1 MSEKKFYDW
10 HSQDS
15 RIKGPMETA
24 NSVVAQYGTGGG
36 NTPIVVHKAICI
48 QGSIIGR
55 ADHNG
60 PQGSG
65 INEDVSFTLNTIDR
79 HAVAYNE
86 DLRSY
91 NNISTFEEQSFS
103 RFQHSHVSA
112 TLKAAGG
119 GVTYGSEALIASR
132 EPHYIVRRLMPLEC
146 SRLQGFPDGWGGIET
161 LPADI
166 SDDTAAFWRQ
176 VYLTDCTIKNK
187 KPRNS
192 ILAQKEKLAIW
203 HNKLHTDSAE
213 YKMWGNGMALPNAYF
228 VVQRALNQI
237 CQEEHR
243 QIDTLKLGSLFDGSG
258 TMPLSATMCGAQAVW
273 ASEVEPYP
281 IAVTKTH
288 LPCMRHL
295 GNITSINGAEIEP
308 VDIITFGS
316 PCQDLSIA
324 GRREGLSGSRSS
336 LFLEAIRVAKEM
348 LQATNGKYPRFL
360 IWENVQGALS
370 SNKGEDFGTVL
381 NALLHLSRANEFIRS
396 SGKWKPY
403 GGYGAVAYRLVNA
416 QYWGVP
422 QRRRRIY
429 AIADTRGESADEVL
443 FERTG
448 DGWHFDPCI
457 PQGQAIAGLTNNCYQ
472 WYERLVGAN

>member
-1 MSEKKFYDW
+1 MGEKIFYDW

-15 RIKGPMETA
+15 RVKGPLRTA

-36 NTPIVVHKAICI
+36 HTPLIMH
-48 QGSIIGR
+48 
-55 ADHNG
+55 
-60 PQGSG
+60 
-65 INEDVSFTLNTIDR
+65 
-79 HAVAYNE
+79 
-86 DLRSY
+86 
-91 NNISTFEEQSFS
+91 NNIATFEEQSFD
-103 RFQHSHVSA
+103 RFQRSDVCA

-119 GVTYGSEALIASR
+119 GVSYGSEALIVSM

-146 SRLQGFPDGWGGIET
+146 GRLQGFPDGWGGIET

-187 KPRNS
+187 KPQTS
-192 ILAQKEKLAIW
+192 ILTKKEKLSVW

-243 QIDTLKLGSLFDGSG
+243 SIDTLKLGSLFDGSG
-258 TMPLSATMCGAQAVW
+258 TMPLSATMCGARAVW

-288 LPCMRHL
+288 LPFMKHL

-381 NALLHLSRANEFIRS
+381 NTLLHLSRANEFIRS
-396 SGKWKPY
+396 SGKWKSY

-422 QRRRRIY
+422 QRRRRIS
-429 AIADTRGESADEVL
+429 AVADTRGESADEVL
-443 FERTG
+443 FERAS
-448 DGWHFDPCI
+448 DGWHFEPCI
-457 PQGQAIAGLTNNCYQ
+457 PQGQAIAGLTTNCYQ